1 MNDANLTELK
11 VVVERTVQ
19 PVRATMARKRR
30 MREELLAHLVAIL
43 EEEEKHGGGEQAA
56 IEQAKQRFGDTREL
70 TGQLQQAVS
79 RWDRYRLVLV
89 A

>member
-19 PVRATMARKRR
+19 PIRATMARKRR

-43 EEEEKHGGGEQAA
+43 AGQRQVWVMNSKMAA
-56 IEQAKQRFGDTREL
+56 FL
-70 TGQLQQAVS
+70 AV
-79 RWDRYRLVLV
+79 RI
-89 A
+89 